1 MEESRRIG
9 WEAGGKNSL
18 AERPKL
24 GYFETL
30 ALVSL
35 LLARPSCFSLRCDEA
50 GLTLALQGSK
60 PKNAR
65 APAENRRKDAA
76 NVRVSSPCCGSAA
89 FLSGESSDASDA
101 DSRSGTVRTICSR
114 CTLAGNIVGH
124 GERRMENGI
133 AHFAAGEPGIAHC
146 GHLRLHSRAQQQRAT
161 LRMTMAP
168 HLGQETRKN
177 ISSDYETFSGMYA
190 R

>member
-1 MEESRRIG
+1 MQQTYESRR
-9 WEAGGKNSL
+9 L
-18 AERPKL
+18 A
-24 GYFETL
+24 
-30 ALVSL
+30 AAL
-35 LLARPSCFSLRCDEA
+35 LLFVGEHVPTVPMLTQRQDE
-50 GLTLALQGSK
+50 
-60 PKNAR
+60 
-65 APAENRRKDAA
+65 D
-76 NVRVSSPCCGSAA
+76 VS
-89 FLSGESSDASDA
+89 F
-101 DSRSGTVRTICSR
+101 R
-114 CTLAGNIVGH
+114 CTLAGNIVGD

-133 AHFAAGEPGIAHC
+133 AGFAAGEPDVAHC